1 MEKPIIFISHITEE
15 GEVAK
20 RLKADI
26 LKYYRES
33 VLVFVSSDFDSIEG
47 GKDYFNTIIDRLR
60 KTILMIT
67 LCSPESVKREWINF
81 ETGFGY
87 ARKINVLPLLYKGLK
102 FSDIQSPIQRMQGYD
117 ISDESLNNIFRIIDE
132 KLGYVNEHYDFTNFL
147 DFVSKFE
154 KLSDNSLVENFIKK
168 VSRVIGE
175 DVVKKISINQTDE
188 GAPTQIEIPKSKYEK
203 LVEMV
208 NESAF
213 RDEFLMSWRGGYI
226 YTNGIEY
233 SGVDIYLSGGLNKD
247 ISKFYNL

>member
-132 KLGYVNEHYDFTNFL
+132 KLDYKNEHYDFTNFL
-147 DFVSKFE
+147 NFVSKFE
-154 KLSDNSLVENFIKK
+154 KENNSLQIFANKFVKILGKANLKKSLLFTNNNEKSMVETSQDRYKKLEELVFETGFGEEVKFI
-168 VSRVIGE
+168 
-175 DVVKKISINQTDE
+175 
-188 GAPTQIEIPKSKYEK
+188 P
-203 LVEMV
+203 
-208 NESAF
+208 
-213 RDEFLMSWRGGYI
+213 RGGARNELSGFMI
-226 YTNGIEY
+226 TGFIIEY
-233 SGVDIYLSGGLNKD
+233 SDLMKQELTKR
-247 ISKFYNL
+247 L

>member
-132 KLGYVNEHYDFTNFL
+132 KLDYKNEHYDFTNFL
-147 DFVSKFE
+147 NFVSKFE
-154 KLSDNSLVENFIKK
+154 KEDKSLLNFMNNLENILGTQKLKDTLLYEIDDERAMINISQDKYKK
-168 VSRVIGE
+168 L
-175 DVVKKISINQTDE
+175 D
-188 GAPTQIEIPKSKYEK
+188 
-203 LVEMV
+203 EMV
-208 NESAF
+208 FESGYSNELQFINKGSA
-213 RDEFLMSWRGGYI
+213 G
-226 YTNGIEY
+226 NG
-233 SGVDIYLSGGLNKD
+233 LSGLIIAGFYIKYSDLLYERL
-247 ISKFYNL
+247 SEKFLRD